1 MIRITIPS
9 FRADYASDAA
19 SLLHRIADSIAESD
33 GNSVASYSGR
43 VHDTVKV
50 EVEKLC
56 EFCDGEGEIDDG
68 DKIKKCF
75 NCNGPDYDAQR
86 EGK

>member
-1 MIRITIPS
+1 MIRVTVTFKAQDDNAAAEALRHVAEQIEDGYTMGL
-9 FRADYASDAA
+9 FNSDD
-19 SLLHRIADSIAESD
+19 IEESKYD
-33 GNSVASYSGR
+33 
-43 VHDTVKV
+43 
-50 EVEKLC
+50 VEKLC